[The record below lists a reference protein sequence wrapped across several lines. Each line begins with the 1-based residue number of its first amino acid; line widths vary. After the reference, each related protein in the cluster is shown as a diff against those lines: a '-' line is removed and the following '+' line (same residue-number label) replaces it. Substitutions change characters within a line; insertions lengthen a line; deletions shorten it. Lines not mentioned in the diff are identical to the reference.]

1 MFPTAHTTSSSST
14 GDTPACDA
22 LLARFQPGDSL
33 FASPSGTLLGQ
44 GVACALAPD
53 AARLTTRAAAGRA
66 LREQVQALL
75 QEARHGHGIARPV
88 AMGAIPFDVRRPA
101 RLVVPRTLHQGQAP
115 QAGDALAAPLNLQAE
130 RATPSP
136 DPAVYESA
144 VADAL
149 TRFQRGEL
157 DKVVLARALDLQ
169 LDRAPDP
176 RALLARLARKN
187 LNGYTFS
194 IALPHDDDA
203 ASGPAA
209 FVGATPELLV
219 RRIGARVVVNPLA
232 GSAARRA
239 VLADDEL
246 AGQRLLASAKDRR
259 EHAVV
264 IDAVVQA
271 LRPLCRTLDVPEG
284 PSLLATDA
292 LWHLSTVLTG
302 ELADPRTTS
311 LDLALAL
318 HPTPAVC
325 GQPVDRAFS
334 VIEALE
340 PVDRGLF
347 AGFVG
352 WCDMHG
358 DGEWAVSLRCATLRG
373 RSLRLHAGA
382 GIVPG
387 SDPRSES
394 QETGTK
400 FRTMLSALGLA
411 SSVD

>member
-1 MFPTAHTTSSSST
+1 MLSTFHTPST
-14 GDTPACDA
+14 HAGEAPACGA
-22 LLARFQPGDSL
+22 LLALYQPGDQF
-33 FASPSGTLLGQ
+33 FASPSRTLLGQ
-44 GVACALAPD
+44 GVACATAPN
-53 AARLTTRAAAGRA
+53 APRPSTRAAAARA
-66 LREQVQALL
+66 LNQQVQALL
-75 QEARHGHGIARPV
+75 REANEMHGIARPV
-88 AMGAIPFDVRRPA
+88 VMGAVPFDVRRPA
-101 RLVVPRTLHQGQAP
+101 RLSVPRQLHIGQAP
-115 QAGDALAAPLNLQAE
+115 RAGDALAAPLHVRAE

-149 TRFQRGEL
+149 ARLQHGEL
-157 DKVVLARALDLQ
+157 DKVVLARSLDLL
-169 LDRAPDP
+169 LDRAPDR
-176 RALLARLARKN
+176 RALLGRLAQKN
-187 LNGYTFS
+187 LNGYTFA
-194 IALPHDDDA
+194 IALPEDGDR
-203 ASGPAA
+203 GNEPAA
-209 FVGATPELLV
+209 FIGATPELLV
-219 RRIGARVVVNPLA
+219 QRTGTRVVVNPLA

-239 VLADDEL
+239 LPTDDQF
-246 AGQRLLASAKDRR
+246 AGQQLLASSKDRR

-271 LRPLCRTLDVPEG
+271 LRPLCRTLEVPEG

-292 LWHLSTVLTG
+292 LWHLSTTLTG
-302 ELADPRTTS
+302 ELADPGTTS

-325 GQPVDRAFS
+325 GHPLERAFS

-352 WCDMHG
+352 WCDAQG
-358 DGEWAVSLRCATLRG
+358 NGEWAVSLRCAELRG

-394 QETGTK
+394 RETGTK
-400 FRTMLSALGLA
+400 FRTMLSALGMA

>member
-1 MFPTAHTTSSSST
+1 MMSLFHPASTHT
-14 GDTPACDA
+14 GDAPACDA
-22 LLARFQPGDSL
+22 LLARYQPGDQL

-44 GVACALAPD
+44 GVACAIAPD
-53 AARLTTRAAAGRA
+53 APRQTTRAAAARA
-66 LREQVQALL
+66 LNAQVQALL
-75 QEARHGHGIARPV
+75 HEAEHTHGIQRPV
-88 AMGAIPFDVRRPA
+88 AMGAVPFDVRRPA
-101 RLVVPRTLHQGQAP
+101 RLSVPRQLHIGQAP
-115 QAGDALAAPLNLQAE
+115 QAGDALAAPLHVKAE

-136 DPAVYESA
+136 DPAVYEAA
-144 VADAL
+144 VVDAL
-149 TRFQRGEL
+149 ARFQRGEL

-169 LDRAPDP
+169 LDHAPDR
-176 RALLARLARKN
+176 RALLGRLAQKN
-187 LNGYTFS
+187 LNGYTFA
-194 IALPHDDDA
+194 IALPDGEGH
-203 ASGPAA
+203 GREPAA
-209 FVGATPELLV
+209 FIGATPELLV
-219 RRIGARVVVNPLA
+219 RRVGTRVVVNPLA

-239 VLADDEL
+239 LPDEDQL

-271 LRPLCRTLDVPEG
+271 LKPLCRTLHMPEG

-292 LWHLSTVLTG
+292 LWHLSTTLTG
-302 ELADPRTTS
+302 ELADPATTA

-352 WCDMHG
+352 WCDAQG
-358 DGEWAVSLRCATLRG
+358 DGEWAVSLRCAELRG

-400 FRTMLSALGLA
+400 FRTMLSALGMV

>member
-1 MFPTAHTTSSSST
+1 MFTTVHTPSSPA
-14 GDTPACDA
+14 DAAPACDA

-44 GVACALAPD
+44 GIACALAPS
-53 AARLTTRAAAGRA
+53 AARPTTRAAAGR
-66 LREQVQALL
+66 LLQEQMQALL
-75 QEARHGHGIARPV
+75 LEARNAHGIVRPV
-88 AMGAIPFDVRRPA
+88 AIGAIPFDVRRPA
-101 RLVVPRTLHQGQAP
+101 RLAVPRTLHRGQAP
-115 QAGDALAAPLNLQAE
+115 QAGDALAAPLELQAE

-136 DPAVYESA
+136 DPAVYEAA

-149 TRFQRGEL
+149 HRFQRGEL

-169 LDRAPDP
+169 LDRAPDQ

-187 LNGYTFS
+187 LNGYTFA
-194 IALPHDDDA
+194 IALPTSDGATDE
-203 ASGPAA
+203 PAA

-219 RRIGARVVVNPLA
+219 RRIGTRLVVNPLA

-239 VLADDEL
+239 LPDEDSQ

-271 LRPLCRTLDVPEG
+271 LRPLCRTLEVPEG

-302 ELADPRTTS
+302 ELADPLTTS
-311 LDLALAL
+311 LDLAIAL

-352 WCDMHG
+352 WCDAQG
-358 DGEWAVSLRCATLRG
+358 DGEWAVSLRCAELRG